1 MQMNLAFL
9 NPPEPQANPAPS
21 AASTLPPNPWDQ
33 LDEASRN
40 AALDILARLIA
51 RMLAAKAMT
60 EATDE

>member
-9 NPPEPQANPAPS
+9 EPQAPDPPPNP
-21 AASTLPPNPWDQ
+21 ASTLPLNLWDQ

-51 RMLAAKAMT
+51 RVLAVEPMM
-60 EATDE
+60 EASDE

>member
-9 NPPEPQANPAPS
+9 DPPETPDPAPRP
-21 AASTLPPNPWDQ
+21 ASTLPPNPWEQ
-33 LDEASRN
+33 FDEGSRN

-51 RMLAAKAMT
+51 RMLAARPMM